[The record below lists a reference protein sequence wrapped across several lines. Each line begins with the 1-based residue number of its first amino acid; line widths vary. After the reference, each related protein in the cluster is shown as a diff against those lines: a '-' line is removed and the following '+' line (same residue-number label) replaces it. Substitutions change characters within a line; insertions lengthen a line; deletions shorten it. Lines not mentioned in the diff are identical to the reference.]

1 MVPPEEKS
9 RSHQP
14 LPERASPAGWM
25 KMLFVSCGQLPRLAR
40 AKNRSIKACFPEG
53 ALETHSGKPR
63 QAGAWFSS
71 LLVLASRA
79 PEPVEA
85 AGGFPGRCVLPGV
98 SGGDRRHDSSRAP
111 KKAEREADWIA
122 RLDRVRGRKPSS
134 EPQRANNRTADDP
147 AGDAARKK
155 NECHEMP
162 PLRNKGHPS
171 PDAEAMPRRGMSV
184 QAITSNEASP
194 LLAGS
199 MSIPVRRW

>member
-1 MVPPEEKS
+1 VPPEEKC

-40 AKNRSIKACFPEG
+40 AKNRSIKGCFPEG

-71 LLVLASRA
+71 LLVLASRGS
-79 PEPVEA
+79 EPVGA

-122 RLDRVRGRKPSS
+122 RLDRARGRKPCS

-162 PLRNKGHPS
+162 PERKKGIP
-171 PDAEAMPRRGMSV
+171 PLTRRRC
-184 QAITSNEASP
+184 P
-194 LLAGS
+194 AGG
-199 MSIPVRRW
+199 

>member
-1 MVPPEEKS
+1 
-9 RSHQP
+9 
-14 LPERASPAGWM
+14 
-25 KMLFVSCGQLPRLAR
+25 MLFVSCGQLPRLAR
-40 AKNRSIKACFPEG
+40 AKNRSIKGCFPEG

-71 LLVLASRA
+71 LLVLASRGS
-79 PEPVEA
+79 EPVGA
-85 AGGFPGRCVLPGV
+85 AGGFPGRCVRPGGYA
-98 SGGDRRHDSSRAP
+98 GGTGSRAVTAP
-111 KKAEREADWIA
+111 KKAEREAGWIA
-122 RLDRVRGRKPSS
+122 RLDRVRGRKPCS
-134 EPQRANNRTADDP
+134 EPQRTNDRTADDP

-171 PDAEAMPRRGMSV
+171 PDAEAMPRRGMCV

>member
-1 MVPPEEKS
+1 
-9 RSHQP
+9 
-14 LPERASPAGWM
+14 M

-40 AKNRSIKACFPEG
+40 AKNRSIKGCFPEG

-71 LLVLASRA
+71 LLVLASIGL
-79 PEPVEA
+79 EPVEA
-85 AGGFPGRCVLPGV
+85 VGGFPGRCALPGV
-98 SGGDRRHDSSRAP
+98 SGGDRKHAPSRAP
-111 KKAEREADWIA
+111 KKAEREAGWIA
-122 RLDRVRGRKPSS
+122 RLDRVRGRKPCS